1 MDQGTRIAVLET
13 KVENISSDVSE
24 IKDNVKDLHD
34 CVDRTREELKLKL
47 DESFRLST
55 DQHKE
60 LSAEIKSIKDFKNRW
75 TWTFAGALAA
85 LGWASGHAD
94 ILKKLF

>member
-1 MDQGTRIAVLET
+1 MDQITRIAVLET
-13 KVENISSDVSE
+13 KVENISTDVIE
-24 IKDNVKDLHD
+24 IKENVKDLHD
-34 CVDRTREELKLKL
+34 CIDRTREELKLKM
-47 DESFRLST
+47 DESHRMST
-55 DQHKE
+55 EQHKE
-60 LSAEIKSIKDFKNRW
+60 LSAEIKSIKEFKNRW